1 MKTGFNAWRALAVA
15 VATATLLAGEGRP
28 ARAQTS
34 SEEIISYDSDIK
46 IDPDG
51 SLLVR
56 EAIEVMAA
64 GERIQHGIY
73 RDFPTRY
80 KDRWG
85 YQYVVDF
92 DLQQIM
98 MNGQPADYHT
108 ESRDNGIRIYIGS
121 SAVTLAP
128 GHYTFTLLYRTTR
141 QLGFFPDHDE
151 LYWNVTGTQWEFP
164 INAVVAVVHLPKG
177 IAADAI
183 LRDGYTGPQGAVG
196 TDFTSIVDA
205 AKDSVLFRTTR
216 PLGPHEGLTIVAR
229 WPKGFIQPPT
239 NAQKFQWFL
248 EDNRAALVG
257 LGGLLLALIYY
268 GITWLAVGKDPAAG
282 VIMPLYQP
290 PAGFSPASI
299 RYVYRM
305 AYDNRIFAA
314 NVLSLAVKKILKIKE
329 DEKGTFTLTRLDG
342 SQASL
347 LPDEKLVADKLLGSS
362 KILTLKT
369 ENHTRIGGAIEELK
383 RSLRLNLEKVY
394 FLRNSKYLIPGL
406 ILSVVTLIAAIVAL
420 PGKASAPGLFL
431 CVWLT
436 GWSMGVFALLHQAWH
451 AWSNYLFGGGH
462 RGASLGGAI
471 VISLFSLPF
480 VGGEIAGM
488 VFLSITTSVVILGIL
503 AALVFVNYLFH
514 YLLKAPT
521 HTGRDLLD
529 KIEGF
534 KMFLSA
540 VEKDRYNALMPVK
553 KTPELFEKYLPF
565 ALALDVEQA
574 WSEQFADVLG
584 TAAEGP
590 QAATSTY
597 SPTWYSG
604 SNWSSLGAA
613 GFASG
618 FGSSFSSA
626 IASSST
632 APGSSSGGGGGGSSG
647 GGGGG
652 GGGGGW

>member
-1 MKTGFNAWRALAVA
+1 MKAGLKAWRILAVGFAA
-15 VATATLLAGEGRP
+15 VLVISGAGRRVLAQ
-28 ARAQTS
+28 AS

-46 IDPDG
+46 VDPDG
-51 SLLVR
+51 FLLVR
-56 EAIEVMAA
+56 EAIQVMAA
-64 GERIQHGIY
+64 GERIKHGIY

-85 YQYVVDF
+85 NQYIVDF
-92 DLQQIM
+92 ELQQVL
-98 MNGQPADYHT
+98 MNGQPVDYHT
-108 ESRDNGIRIYIGS
+108 ESRSNGSRIYVGS
-121 SAVTLAP
+121 SAVNLSP
-128 GHYTFTLLYRTTR
+128 GQYTFTLVYRTTR
-141 QLGFFPDHDE
+141 QLGFFADHDE

-164 INAVVAVVHLPKG
+164 INSATAVVHLPGG
-177 IAADAI
+177 IAPDAI
-183 LRDGYTGPQGAVG
+183 LGDAYTGPQGAAG
-196 TDFTSIVDA
+196 TNFTSLIEPGGPV
-205 AKDSVLFRTTR
+205 VFRTTH
-216 PLGPHEGLTIVAR
+216 PLGPHEGLTIVVR

-239 NAQKFQWFL
+239 DAQKFRWFL
-248 EDNRAALVG
+248 EDNRGALIG
-257 LGGLLLALIYY
+257 LGGLLVVLIYY
-268 GITWLAVGKDPAAG
+268 GITWLAVGTDPAAG

-290 PAGFSPASI
+290 PSGFSPASI

-305 AYDNRIFAA
+305 AYDNKIFAA
-314 NVLSLAVKKILKIKE
+314 DVLSLAVKKVLNIKE
-329 DEKGTFTLTRLDG
+329 DDKGTFTLTRLDG
-342 SQASL
+342 GQASL
-347 LPDEKLVADKLLGSS
+347 LPDEKLVADKLLGTSRT
-362 KILTLKT
+362 LTLKT
-369 ENHTRIGGAIEELK
+369 ENHSRIGGAIEELK
-383 RSLRLNLEKVY
+383 RSLKFNLEKVY

-406 ILSVVTLIAAIVAL
+406 ILSVATLIAAIVAL
-420 PGKASAPGLFL
+420 PGEAKAAGLFL

-436 GWSMGVFALLHQAWH
+436 GWSFGVFALLHQAVH
-451 AWSNYLFGGGH
+451 AWQNYLYGGGH
-462 RGASLGGAI
+462 RAASLGGALT
-471 VISLFSLPF
+471 ISLFSLPF
-480 VGGEIAGM
+480 VAGEIAGM
-488 VFLSITTSVVILGIL
+488 VFLAISTSVVIIGLL
-503 AALVFVNYLFH
+503 AVLVFVNYLFH

-540 VEKDRYNALMPVK
+540 VEKDRYNVLMPVK

-574 WSEQFADVLG
+574 WSEQFAEVLG

-590 QAATSTY
+590 QAATSSY
-597 SPTWYSG
+597 SPAWYSG
-604 SNWSSLGAA
+604 SNWSNLGAT

-618 FGSSFSSA
+618 FGSSLSSA

>member
-1 MKTGFNAWRALAVA
+1 MKTRLNGWSALAVA
-15 VATATLLAGEGRP
+15 FAAACFLACVVRP
-28 ARAQTS
+28 VRAQTS

-46 IDPDG
+46 VDSDG

-56 EAIEVMAA
+56 EAIQVVAA
-64 GERIQHGIY
+64 GERIKHGIY

-85 YQYVVDF
+85 NQYVVDF
-92 DLQQIM
+92 ELQQVL
-98 MNGQPADYHT
+98 MNDQPVDYHT
-108 ESRDNGIRIYIGS
+108 ESQSNGVRIYVGS
-121 SAVTLAP
+121 SSVTLSP
-128 GHYTFTLLYRTTR
+128 GQYTFTLVYRTTR
-141 QLGFFPDHDE
+141 QLGFFADHDE

-164 INAVVAVVHLPKG
+164 INSAMAVVHLPEG

-183 LRDGYTGPQGAVG
+183 LRDGYTGPQGAAG
-196 TDFTSIVDA
+196 TDFTSLVEP
-205 AKDSVLFRTTR
+205 KGPVVFRTTR
-216 PLGPHEGLTIVAR
+216 PLGPHEGLTIVVR

-239 NAQKFQWFL
+239 DAQKFGWFL
-248 EDNRAALVG
+248 EDNRGALIG
-257 LGGLLLALIYY
+257 LGGLLVVLIYY

-290 PAGFSPASI
+290 PAGFSPAAI
-299 RYVYRM
+299 RYIYRM
-305 AYDNRIFAA
+305 EYDNRIFAA
-314 NVLSLAVKKILKIKE
+314 NVLSLAVKKVLNIK
-329 DEKGTFTLTRLDG
+329 DDDKGTFTLIRLDG
-342 SQASL
+342 GQASL
-347 LPDEKLVADKLLGSS
+347 LPDEKLVADKLLGTS

-369 ENHTRIGGAIEELK
+369 ENHSRIGGAIEELK
-383 RSLRLNLEKVY
+383 RSLKLNLEKVY
-394 FLRNSKYLIPGL
+394 FLRNSRYLIPGL
-406 ILSVVTLIAAIVAL
+406 ILSAVTLIAAIVAL
-420 PGKASAPGLFL
+420 PGEAPAAGLFL

-436 GWSMGVFALLHQAWH
+436 GWSFAVFALLHQAVH
-451 AWSNYLFGGGH
+451 AWQNYLFGGGH
-462 RGASLGGAI
+462 RAASLGGAI
-471 VISLFSLPF
+471 TISLFSLPF
-480 VGGEIAGM
+480 VGGEIVGM
-488 VFLSITTSVVILGIL
+488 VFLAISTSAVIIGIL
-503 AALVFVNYLFH
+503 AALVSVNYLFH

-540 VEKDRYNALMPVK
+540 VEKDRYNVLMPVK

-574 WSEQFADVLG
+574 WSEQFAEVLG
-584 TAAEGP
+584 AAGEGP
-590 QAATSTY
+590 ATTTSAY
-597 SPTWYSG
+597 SPGWYSG
-604 SNWSSLGAA
+604 NNWSNLGAS

-632 APGSSSGGGGGGSSG
+632 APGSRSGGGGGGSSG

>member
-1 MKTGFNAWRALAVA
+1 METGLNARRVLAIVVSLVVVFVA
-15 VATATLLAGEGRP
+15 G
-28 ARAQTS
+28 ARWAVAQTS
-34 SEEIISYDSDIK
+34 TEAIVSYDSDITVNT
-46 IDPDG
+46 DG
-51 SLLVR
+51 SLRVQ
-56 EAIEVMAA
+56 EAIKVNAA
-64 GERIQHGIY
+64 GDRIKHGIY

-85 YQYVVDF
+85 NQYVVDF
-92 DLQQIM
+92 DLQQVL
-98 MNGQPADYHT
+98 MNGQPEAYHAKGL
-108 ESRDNGIRIYIGS
+108 DNGIRIYIGS
-121 SAVTLAP
+121 SGTTLEP
-128 GHYTFTLLYRTTR
+128 GQYTFTLVYQTTR

-164 INAVVAVVHLPKG
+164 IASSTATVHLPKG
-177 IAADAI
+177 ISPEAI
-183 LRDGYTGPQGAVG
+183 LRDGYTGPQGAAG
-196 TDFTSIVDA
+196 TAFESRVEPGGV
-205 AKDSVLFRTTR
+205 VLFHTTK
-216 PLGPHEGLTIVAR
+216 PLGPHEGLTIVVR

-239 NAQKFQWFL
+239 DAQKFRWFL
-248 EDNRAALVG
+248 EDNRGALIG
-257 LGGLLLALIYY
+257 LGGLLVVLIYY
-268 GITWLAVGKDPAAG
+268 GLTWLAVGKDPAAG

-290 PAGFSPASI
+290 PAGFSPAAI
-299 RYVYRM
+299 RYVSRM
-305 AYDNRIFAA
+305 EYDNRIFAA
-314 NVLSLAVKKILKIKE
+314 NVLSLAVKKVLKIQE

-342 SQASL
+342 GRAAL
-347 LPDEKLVADKLLGSS
+347 LPDEKLVADKLLGTS
-362 KILTLKT
+362 KVLTLKT
-369 ENHTRIGGAIEELK
+369 ENHSRIGGAIEDLK
-383 RSLRLNLEKVY
+383 RSLKLNLEKVY
-394 FLRNSKYLIPGL
+394 FLRNSRYLIPGL
-406 ILSVVTLIAAIVAL
+406 ILSLITLIASILAL
-420 PGKASAPGLFL
+420 PGETAIVGLFL
-431 CVWLT
+431 CVWVM
-436 GWSMGVFALLHQAWH
+436 GWSLGVFALVHQVVH
-451 AWSNYLFGGGH
+451 AWQNYLFGGGH
-462 RGASLGGAI
+462 RAASLGGAI
-471 VISLFSLPF
+471 FLTLFSLPF
-480 VGGEIAGM
+480 VGGEIAGL
-488 VFLSITTSVVILGIL
+488 VFLALSTSLVIVAIL

-574 WSEQFADVLG
+574 WSEQFAEVLG
-584 TAAEGP
+584 AAAEAP
-590 QAATSTY
+590 QAGTSTY
-597 SPTWYSG
+597 SPSWYSG
-604 SNWSSLGAA
+604 TNWSSLGAA